1 MGSAFQVVRLEHV
14 PARGIRLRRSRL
26 RQSVP
31 GAVIGQPSFKQLI
44 GAAGQGQRDGDA
56 ERLGRLEV
64 DVHLPPRRLLHR
76 QISWFLALENAP
88 GIDAPLRKADKG
100 RAKLRA
106 EAGLTNPITGSA
118 GSCARTASGH
128 APAPLMVT
136 RNSRRPMWTAMRPSG
151 GGQATQP
158 GQDITFLIALGPG
171 DRFGQTWLFRAPEG
185 WLCSTSMSR
194 HQATRLIRSSS
205 CNRGCMRGTP

>member
-1 MGSAFQVVRLEHV
+1 
-14 PARGIRLRRSRL
+14 
-26 RQSVP
+26 
-31 GAVIGQPSFKQLI
+31 
-44 GAAGQGQRDGDA
+44 
-56 ERLGRLEV
+56 
-64 DVHLPPRRLLHR
+64 
-76 QISWFLALENAP
+76 
-88 GIDAPLRKADKG
+88 LRKADKG

-128 APAPLMVT
+128 APALLMVT

-151 GGQATQP
+151 GGQAMQP

-194 HQATRLIRSSS
+194 HHATRLIRSSS